1 MDDGIHL
8 PTAAGCL
15 LALAGAMHLA
25 VGVEAF
31 LADGTTLSALLVLWG
46 VVALGGVAAT
56 AAGLLPRRPARLG
69 AIALLALSLL
79 GYVDVYALGLSE
91 SALGVEWQP
100 PDGGHDGD
108 HGHGHGWDG
117 DPEQSLLG
125 RLASGHFALPSKV
138 VELAALALLVVL
150 VGRE

>member
-15 LALAGAMHLA
+15 LALAGAMHLS

-46 VVALGGVAAT
+46 VVALGGVAVT

-69 AIALLALSLL
+69 AILLLALSLL
-79 GYVDVYALGLSE
+79 GYVDVYALGLLE

-100 PDGGHDGD
+100 PDGDHDGD
-108 HGHGHGWDG
+108 HGHGWGG
-117 DPEQSLLG
+117 DPEQSLLS